1 MLYEAKV
8 KVKIESDN
16 GKLKTKTYVHL
27 FKDEVISGVEEQ
39 VTKIYTGSVN
49 DWELVSV
56 KETKVVSVVIDGK
69 EYSAE

>member
-8 KVKIESDN
+8 KVKIETDS